1 MGHELFNSIF
11 QLTSDVKRVNSVI
24 EELRE
29 MYPTLM
35 HLIREDDSKN
45 NYQYRIDSN
54 TNEVLVAD
62 LIA

>member
-1 MGHELFNSIF
+1 
-11 QLTSDVKRVNSVI
+11 VI

-45 NYQYRIDSN
+45 NNQFRIDSN

-62 LIA
+62 LIAKGKYNHNEKNMFDE

>member
-1 MGHELFNSIF
+1 M
-11 QLTSDVKRVNSVI
+11 I

-45 NYQYRIDSN
+45 NNQFRIDSN

-62 LIA
+62 LIAKGKYNHNEKNMFDE